1 MFVRATR
8 KKETGPAKFG
18 VNQPAGSLRP
28 DEKRLSVWCTM
39 TSTKLTKA
47 LTTLAHIGLAATL
60 IVLQK
65 RSMGT
70 SIIAASLTGLH
81 NGMLLGVVGP
91 RQGQLRWWWVPDPAH
106 EPSGVLLFL
115 IVGIAEFLAV
125 GVVGYEPAFRD
136 AYGERSVVDRLW
148 LCFVLITTVGYGH
161 SYTPPTPIDRCFTM
175 VWALY
180 GLFIFGASSGVLVE
194 AVGTLLRN
202 LKKAGKAGKKRA
214 QGAIRRLRSRDQVDA
229 SRVAVAK
236 WRPPDIYYVGRGL
249 YFNYVAFVVLNF
261 AGDISVTLLLCP
273 SPATASPQPR
283 CYSTFVYARAAGAG
297 IFAVLEDWDFADGLY
312 HCIMTATT
320 IGLGDIAPTSYGGR
334 LYGIIQM
341 VLSAILFGSLLSTV
355 VDGLKRCVRDM
366 VGVERPPCRLLP
378 IRCSRCRARTNADP
392 ADALCASM
400 LAREKAGRDSQLEGR
415 RCYAGGSRRRRRRSS
430 SR

>member
-1 MFVRATR
+1 
-8 KKETGPAKFG
+8 
-18 VNQPAGSLRP
+18 
-28 DEKRLSVWCTM
+28 M

-65 RSMGT
+65 KSMGT

-202 LKKAGKAGKKRA
+202 LKKAGKVGKKRA

-261 AGDISVTLLLCP
+261 AGDISAPLLLCP
-273 SPATASPQPR
+273 TPATASPQPR
-283 CYSTFVYARAAGAG
+283 SYSTFVYARAAGAG

-341 VLSAILFGSLLSTV
+341 VLSVILFGSLLSTV

-378 IRCSRCRARTNADP
+378 IRCSRCRAREQVPTG

-400 LAREKAGRDSQLEGR
+400 LARETAGRDSQLEGR
-415 RCYAGGSRRRRRRSS
+415 RCFAGGSRRRRRRSS